1 MSIATLADGR
11 VILTYGSET
20 GNATNITTLN
30 YRIVDPREATI
41 NATNGADNWVGRE
54 DGSIINGLN
63 GNDKLTGR
71 EAQDFL
77 NGGPGDDTLR
87 GFGGND
93 ILTGGTERDT
103 MSGGLG
109 NDAYRVDRPDDVV
122 IELAGEGTDNVNT
135 TVSYVLAPGVSAETL
150 RVLNPATTNAVNL
163 TGNEIANILTGN
175 AGANALNGRT
185 GVDTMRGLA
194 GNDSY
199 YVDISSDKVLESLN
213 QGSDT
218 VRTTVSYALAAGQSV
233 EILRVH
239 DQATTNAL
247 NLLGNEQVNSLMGNN
262 GANALDGK
270 AGADVM
276 RGFLGNDAYYVDN
289 AGDHVIELTNQG
301 TDTVRT
307 TTSFA
312 LASGMSIETLRVL
325 DPASTNAVNLT
336 GNQFANTVIG
346 NNGVNVVNG
355 GAGNDQLNAGG
366 GNDFILFNTALS
378 AATNVDTIT
387 AYSVAA
393 DTIRLE
399 NAVFNTLPVGVL
411 NADAFHV
418 GTAAADA
425 EDSIIY
431 NSTTGGLFYDSNGNA
446 AGGSTQFAKLAAGL
460 ALTNSDFV
468 GV

>member
-1 MSIATLADGR
+1 MRVGQKNKLTYRWARKGSRPRAVHDQRTQSSYLFGAVCPDLGTGAALVLPACNSEAMQLHLDEIAT
-11 VILTYGSET
+11 
-20 GNATNITTLN
+20 
-30 YRIVDPREATI
+30 
-41 NATNGADNWVGRE
+41 
-54 DGSIINGLN
+54 
-63 GNDKLTGR
+63 K
-71 EAQDFL
+71 
-77 NGGPGDDTLR
+77 
-87 GFGGND
+87 
-93 ILTGGTERDT
+93 
-103 MSGGLG
+103 
-109 NDAYRVDRPDDVV
+109 
-122 IELAGEGTDNVNT
+122 
-135 TVSYVLAPGVSAETL
+135 VSAETL

-185 GVDTMRGLA
+185 GADTMRGLA

-199 YVDISSDKVLESLN
+199 YVDISSDKVLELLN

-239 DQATTNAL
+239 DQATTNVL

-301 TDTVRT
+301 TDTVLT

-336 GNQFANTVIG
+336 GNQLANTVIG

-366 GNDFILFNTALS
+366 GNDFILFDTALS

-399 NAVFNTLPVGVL
+399 TRCLIHCP
-411 NADAFHV
+411 
-418 GTAAADA
+418 
-425 EDSIIY
+425 
-431 NSTTGGLFYDSNGNA
+431 
-446 AGGSTQFAKLAAGL
+446 
-460 ALTNSDFV
+460 
-468 GV
+468 